1 MAWVVCAQE
10 LYEATGIELENLV
23 YYRDETHYF
32 VMTAKKPSL
41 LAKRV
46 LKKVHL
52 ARLPI
57 GRTPLHSTQ
66 S

>member
-1 MAWVVCAQE
+1 MQE
-10 LYEATGIELENLV
+10 LYEATGIDLENLV

-46 LKKVHL
+46 LKKV
-52 ARLPI
+52 RLTCSHI
-57 GRTPLHSTQ
+57 LISVAA